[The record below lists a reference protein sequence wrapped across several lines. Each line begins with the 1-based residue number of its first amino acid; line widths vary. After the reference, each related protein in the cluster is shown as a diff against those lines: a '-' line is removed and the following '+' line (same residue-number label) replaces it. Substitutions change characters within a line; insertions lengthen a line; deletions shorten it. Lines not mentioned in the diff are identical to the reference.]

1 MSASNPELPKRRV
14 IKPFGYESQK
24 GKRLREHQP
33 FVPVVLAFGCGIWLD
48 KALWP
53 GSETLETSL
62 SVPLLVWL
70 CVLAVVGVLWKTAL
84 FWGGEKAS
92 ERVVMWRTR
101 VAACFLLVC
110 IAAAGGAWHHAYWN
124 LYPKNEISMTFRN
137 ETALAFVEGEILRP
151 LERYYASDD
160 MLKFQNKDEQ
170 STSFQLRVRRMKN
183 KKEWAATN
191 GVVTVRVAGNVR
203 EVHPGDVVTISG
215 KLVHPAGAK
224 NPGGFV
230 PRDYCRAQRVL
241 AILNVPTPE
250 NITLVRRPKWGGLYR
265 LVEFLRDTARARLET
280 SLPPESKVLAE
291 AVVLG
296 CRDELSRSEK
306 ETMLETGTV
315 HLMSVSGMHVGMF
328 AAGVLFFLGLFPLP
342 QKWKTGIL
350 IALILLY
357 VMITGARPPAV
368 RAGVLVTVTS
378 LAFMLRRPCSRM
390 NALALAALLVLA
402 MNPTSLFN
410 TGTQLSFLAVGTLVY
425 TPLFHLRKTE
435 FDEDDSWEYWPIATR
450 EMRWRF
456 LRSMARYYGM
466 ALWNVLYSSFVLSMV
481 LMPLVAWK
489 FHIVAPVGIFLNVL
503 LSIPLMVAVVTSAVV
518 IVFGWIPGVGWAMSG
533 ICAGALSVLEWL
545 IHTAAKLPCTCFWVC
560 GPTKGAVLGFYL
572 VLVGWFLLSPFFTR
586 KRRFAGVLTLVVL
599 ALTFLPQWLEPPRD
613 GLRCSFISVSHGLS
627 VLLEFPDGRNF
638 LFDAGQFA
646 AAEIPQRTIA
656 EYLWFRRV
664 HRLDA
669 VFISHPDLDH
679 YNALPGL
686 LDRFP
691 VDVIYTAPV
700 AVERMKSAAEAAVEA
715 EDAAA
720 TTAAVASSETA
731 TVEAVAAGVPTTEAT
746 MVGGPTADAAAA
758 KAASSAI
765 ASESAGPTKGQ
776 VSDQVAGQ
784 VTGQTAGQVA
794 NPKAGQPA
802 SQAAGQVT
810 DQPVNQVANQ
820 KANRPANQAKGPV
833 SKPAGTAEAAN
844 FYAMRQQRETPTDA
858 MLVEL
863 YRAIQKHQV
872 PLEPLTAGSVISIG
886 EDCSL
891 EVFHPRADLVE
902 ENSNANSL
910 VILLKYQN
918 HTVLLTGDLGPP
930 GTQRVLDLAPPEVTV
945 LQVPH
950 HGGPKNN
957 TPAFVRW
964 AHPQYAVISETPL
977 NAQATTTEL
986 FTTNG
991 AQVFHSG
998 RQGAVICTFRNGEV
1012 KVEAF
1017 GEP

>member
-1 MSASNPELPKRRV
+1 MSASYPEPPKHRV
-14 IKPFGYESQK
+14 IAPFGYESQK

-48 KALWP
+48 KTLWP

-70 CVLAVVGVLWKTAL
+70 SVLAVVGVLWKTAL

-92 ERVVMWRTR
+92 ERVVTWRTR

-170 STSFQLRVRRMKN
+170 STSFLLRVRRMKN
-183 KKEWAATN
+183 RKEWAATN
-191 GVVTVRVAGNVR
+191 GVVTVRVAGNVQ

-230 PRDYCRAQRVL
+230 PREYCRTQRVL

-280 SLPPESKVLAE
+280 SLPPESKVLAD

-296 CRDELSRSEK
+296 CRDELSRREK

-328 AAGVLFFLGLFPLP
+328 AAGVLFFLGLFPLS

-368 RAGVLVTVTS
+368 RAGVLVAVTS

-533 ICAGALSVLEWL
+533 ICACALSILEWL
-545 IHTAAKLPCTCFWVC
+545 IHTAAELPCTCFWVC

-613 GLRCSFISVSHGLS
+613 GLRCTFISVSHGLS

-691 VDVIYTAPV
+691 VDVIYTPPAGL
-700 AVERMKSAAEAAVEA
+700 ERMKNAAEQAR
-715 EDAAA
+715 D
-720 TTAAVASSETA
+720 SEETP
-731 TVEAVAAGVPTTEAT
+731 EPEGTE
-746 MVGGPTADAAAA
+746 
-758 KAASSAI
+758 
-765 ASESAGPTKGQ
+765 
-776 VSDQVAGQ
+776 
-784 VTGQTAGQVA
+784 
-794 NPKAGQPA
+794 N
-802 SQAAGQVT
+802 
-810 DQPVNQVANQ
+810 
-820 KANRPANQAKGPV
+820 
-833 SKPAGTAEAAN
+833 AAN
-844 FYAMRQQRETPTDA
+844 YYAMRQQRETPTDV
-858 MLVEL
+858 MLAEL
-863 YRAIQKHQV
+863 YQAIQKHQV

-918 HTVLLTGDLGPP
+918 HSVLLTGDLGPP
-930 GTQRVLDLAPPEVTV
+930 ATQRVLDLDPPEITV

-964 AHPQYAVISETPL
+964 TRPRFAVISETPL
-977 NAQATTTEL
+977 NAQTTTTEL

-991 AQVFHSG
+991 AQVFHTG

-1017 GEP
+1017 GKQ